1 MNDSSK
7 LPNDVPCLEVM
18 FETPESTMCLSVSAS
33 LFLLPEEVADHRT
46 VVCPDT
52 ELGIHRASDMDDPTG
67 PVWELTL
74 VILQPPLFVVV

>member
-1 MNDSSK
+1 MNNSSK
-7 LPNDVPCLEVM
+7 LPNEVPC
-18 FETPESTMCLSVSAS
+18 
-33 LFLLPEEVADHRT
+33 PEEVADHRT